1 MKPINFS
8 RLGGTL
14 SIHRQWSAR
23 KLELQKRPAGHTA
36 GLFSL
41 KMNIGS
47 AFKPGAI
54 LKLLS
59 QKRVTEKDLQVTLQV
74 FFLLTQYTRKIAT

>member
-1 MKPINFS
+1 
-8 RLGGTL
+8 
-14 SIHRQWSAR
+14 
-23 KLELQKRPAGHTA
+23 
-36 GLFSL
+36 
-41 KMNIGS
+41 MNIGS